1 MEVFEEIKLVRA
13 REEDAERLAEISKRA
28 FHSDIHC
35 GAPEEGGPPG
45 YDSPKAQI
53 SFMKSCDYYKILYD
67 DVIVGAL
74 MVLKKEDQH
83 YECCGLFVDPEYHNR
98 GIATKAFEL
107 IWAKQP
113 NVKRWTVGTPPWNRR
128 TTHFY
133 KKLGFGKVGIY
144 PDGGIMFEKNVS

>member
-35 GAPEEGGPPG
+35 GAPKEQGPPG

-53 SFMKSCDYYKILYD
+53 SFMKNCDYFKILYD

-74 MVLKKEDQH
+74 MVLKKKDQH
-83 YECCGLFVDPEYHNR
+83 TSPRLRH
-98 GIATKAFEL
+98 
-107 IWAKQP
+107 
-113 NVKRWTVGTPPWNRR
+113 
-128 TTHFY
+128 
-133 KKLGFGKVGIY
+133 KLLLYLHYFFAVLR
-144 PDGGIMFEKNVS
+144 PSVAL